1 MFGWAFRDG
10 AIVWS
15 QEPLRPQSC
24 LRKLF
29 LRTLHCVIKPI
40 RILRSK
46 PRILETRTAMSQ
58 FRGILKISG
67 SQSSLNG
74 ELLAKAGIPD
84 LGQALAAATA
94 FLLAKGLSNGSS
106 IVVTGERGQL
116 GGANV
121 ILMIDA
127 VRAVGV
133 AATLSAKVRETGPG
147 AGRSTTSGTR
157 RKKQRRSK
165 VTKLR
170 GARSRRRKARS
181 SIRSSRKK
189 K

>member
-1 MFGWAFRDG
+1 
-10 AIVWS
+10 
-15 QEPLRPQSC
+15 
-24 LRKLF
+24 
-29 LRTLHCVIKPI
+29 
-40 RILRSK
+40 
-46 PRILETRTAMSQ
+46 MSQ

-127 VRAVGV
+127 VRDAGV
-133 AATLSAKVRETGPG
+133 ASMVSAKAFDKAGRGTGP
-147 AGRSTTSGTR
+147 STTAGK
-157 RKKQRRSK
+157 RKKNKRPSK
-165 VTKLR
+165 AKKLR
-170 GARSRRRKARS
+170 GGKSRRGKGRTS
-181 SIRSSRKK
+181 SKSSRKK